1 MFQAAL
7 VDRRG
12 STAVDKIRVGQIRFA
27 IDGGT
32 ARSDSKG
39 RIRFATIRA
48 DTLSVVA

>member
-12 STAVDKIRVGQIRFA
+12 GTA
-27 IDGGT
+27 IDREPDLANADLVDGVS